1 MERDE
6 IVITEILAGANK
18 LFGKHG
24 LKKTTMEDIATAVG
38 KGKST
43 LYYYFPSKKE
53 IFEAVV
59 EIEMKNLVKRLRSA
73 VNSAYTAQAKLKA
86 FLKEQITAIV
96 DYHNLKE
103 VVFEEAM
110 ESFKMLIC
118 LKTRYEQTQID
129 MIREI
134 LLGGVQSGEFKE
146 LSIAKM
152 NKMAFMMV
160 TALRGLH
167 YPLSIESTEL
177 KSGEFFDSLVDL
189 LIEGIGNKNLSS
201 LDFKTK

>member
-1 MERDE
+1 MEKDE
-6 IVITEILAGANK
+6 IVIAEILAGAKK
-18 LFGKHG
+18 LFSKHG
-24 LKKTTMEDIATAVG
+24 LKKTTMEDIALAAG

-59 EIEMKNLVKRLRSA
+59 ESEMKNLVKRLRNA
-73 VNSAYTAQAKLKA
+73 VNCALTAKAKLKA

-96 DYHNLKE
+96 DYHNFKE
-103 VVFEEAM
+103 VIFEDAM
-110 ESFKMLIC
+110 ESFKVLIC
-118 LKTRYEQTQID
+118 LKSRYEQFQID

-146 LSIAKM
+146 LSLGSM

-160 TALRGLH
+160 IAFRGLQ
-167 YPLSIESTEL
+167 YPLSINSSEF
-177 KSGEFFDSLVDL
+177 KIGECFEGLVDL
-189 LIEGIGNKNLSS
+189 LIEGIGNRDLKTLDYKNR
-201 LDFKTK
+201 